1 MHDEMKSTL
10 EAFVPAL
17 MDLAGAGDD
26 LVLLE
31 ADSGSSSGGRTF
43 RDSFPDR
50 YFNVGVAEQ
59 SLILTAAGFALTGK
73 KVFASSL
80 GSFLVGRAFDQIR
93 TSVALPA
100 IPLTMISTDCGITV
114 GDKGAVYQ
122 MLEDISLMRSL
133 PNVAVLVP
141 SDRNSAFHLIRS
153 AASYNKPA
161 YIRLGNLPL
170 PSIYPPSDEEFSP
183 GGGRLLV
190 EGTGVTICAC
200 GIMVHEALKAA
211 EILSQQEL
219 NVEVIDC
226 YSVNPLPSQII
237 LASVRRT
244 GCCVVAEEHSCRG
257 GLGEAVA
264 SLVSRNYPV
273 PVKFVSVE
281 DRFGQSGTP
290 EELQEYYGLTGAE
303 VVSSAVQAWTMRRR

>member
-1 MHDEMKSTL
+1 
-10 EAFVPAL
+10 
-17 MDLAGAGDD
+17 
-26 LVLLE
+26 
-31 ADSGSSSGGRTF
+31 
-43 RDSFPDR
+43 
-50 YFNVGVAEQ
+50 
-59 SLILTAAGFALTGK
+59 
-73 KVFASSL
+73 
-80 GSFLVGRAFDQIR
+80 
-93 TSVALPA
+93 
-100 IPLTMISTDCGITV
+100 
-114 GDKGAVYQ
+114 
-122 MLEDISLMRSL
+122 
-133 PNVAVLVP
+133 
-141 SDRNSAFHLIRS
+141 
-153 AASYNKPA
+153 
-161 YIRLGNLPL
+161 
-170 PSIYPPSDEEFSP
+170 
-183 GGGRLLV
+183 
-190 EGTGVTICAC
+190 
-200 GIMVHEALKAA
+200 MVHEALKAA